1 MMSFK
6 APPVLDQIDEL
17 VNLEGD
23 FCDFGCKKNRCR
35 LDDRSH
41 QRVFS
46 RQALL
51 HLNELVLGRRSWTQQ
66 VN

>member
-23 FCDFGCKKNRCR
+23 FCDFGYKKTDADLMIAHTKEFFPDKPYCTLTNWCWADVHG
-35 LDDRSH
+35 LSK
-41 QRVFS
+41 
-46 RQALL
+46 
-51 HLNELVLGRRSWTQQ
+51 
-66 VN
+66 